1 MERLLRFPDELELLR
16 ESTRS
21 FLERECAPRFGEWEA
36 AGVVPREVWL
46 KAGELGLLC
55 PAAPTEYGGGGQTFL
70 ASTVIQEEITGLTL
84 DCLGFTLHS
93 DIVAPYLIA
102 FGTEEQKRRWL
113 PRMASGELIG
123 ALAITEP
130 DGGSDVAALRTR
142 AERRG
147 DHFAITGSKCFISN
161 GQLADLVIV
170 AARSTGDAGHS
181 GLSLFVLETAD
192 LPGFRRGR
200 NLRKLGAH
208 AQDTSEL
215 FFDEVRVPVAN
226 LLGQEGGGFRMMMQ
240 QLAQE
245 RLVMAIRSVAAAE
258 TALRL
263 TTEYVKQRRAFGRTV
278 FEFQNT
284 RFELAAMRTDLMLNR
299 TFIDRCTELH
309 CAEKLDAVHAA
320 MAKYAASE
328 MQFSLMDRCLQ
339 LHGGWGYM
347 AELPIARLW
356 AESRVFRIAG
366 GTTEIMK
373 EVIGR
378 SL

>member
-16 ESTRS
+16 GSTRR
-21 FLERECAPRFGEWEA
+21 FLERECAPKFEEWEV
-36 AGVVPREVWL
+36 AGVVPRELWR

-55 PAAPTEYGGGGQTFL
+55 PAAPAEYGGGGQTFL
-70 ASTVIQEEITGLTL
+70 ASTVIQEEITGLTF

-93 DIVAPYLIA
+93 DIVAPYLVA
-102 FGTEEQKRRWL
+102 FGTEDQKRR
-113 PRMASGELIG
+113 
-123 ALAITEP
+123 
-130 DGGSDVAALRTR
+130 DG
-142 AERRG
+142 
-147 DHFAITGSKCFISN
+147 FAITGSKCFISN

-170 AARSTGDAGHS
+170 ATRSTGDAGHS
-181 GLSLFVLETAD
+181 GLSLFVVETAD

-215 FFDEVRVPVAN
+215 FFDDVRVPAAN
-226 LLGQEGGGFRMMMQ
+226 LLGQEGGGFRMLMQ

-245 RLVMAIRSVAAAE
+245 RLLMAIRSIAAAE

-263 TTEYVKQRRAFGRTV
+263 TTDYVKQRQAFGRTV

-284 RFELAAMRTDLMLNR
+284 RFELAAMRTELLLNR
-299 TFIDRCTELH
+299 TFVDHCTQLH

-328 MQFSLMDRCLQ
+328 MQFRVMDRCLQ

>member
-16 ESTRS
+16 GSTQR
-21 FLERECAPRFGEWEA
+21 FLERECAPKFEEWEV
-36 AGVVPREVWL
+36 AGVVPRELWR

-55 PAAPTEYGGGGQTFL
+55 PAAPAEYGGGGQTFL
-70 ASTVIQEEITGLTL
+70 ASTVIQEEITGLTF

-93 DIVAPYLIA
+93 DIVAPYLVA
-102 FGTEEQKRRWL
+102 FGTEDQKRRWL
-113 PRMASGELIG
+113 PKMASGELIG

-147 DHFAITGSKCFISN
+147 DGFAITGSKCFISN

-181 GLSLFVLETAD
+181 GLSLFVVETAD

-215 FFDEVRVPVAN
+215 FFDDVRVPAAN
-226 LLGQEGGGFRMMMQ
+226 LLGQEGGGFRMLMQ

-245 RLVMAIRSVAAAE
+245 RLLMAIRSIAAAE

-263 TTEYVKQRRAFGRTV
+263 TTDYVKQRQAFGRTV

-284 RFELAAMRTDLMLNR
+284 RFELAAMRTELLLNR
-299 TFIDRCTELH
+299 TFVDHCTQLH

-328 MQFSLMDRCLQ
+328 MQFRVMDRCLQ